1 MYSTNFDK
9 SNFKLNFKSQNNEI
23 YNKDFNLDELVE
35 AIQLSHDSATGP
47 DEIHYQ
53 MLKHLPDTSLETLL
67 NIFNYIWTTGKFP
80 EDWTL
85 ATIIPIP
92 KPGKDPAEPNNYRP
106 IALTSC
112 LCKTLERMI
121 NKRLTWFLES
131 NYHTL
136 RFQSGFRS
144 DRSTTDNL
152 VRLETFIRD
161 AFIKKEHVVAV
172 FFDLEKAY
180 DTTWRYGILK
190 DIHKLGLRG
199 RLPTFIENF
208 LADRAMQVRVG
219 SSLSDYYDQEQG
231 VPQGGVLS
239 TTLFSI
245 KINDIVKCLGNLTDC
260 SLYVDD
266 FCICYRSKSMATI
279 ERQLQQNLNKIENW
293 ATSNGFKFSK
303 SKTQCVHFC
312 QLRKQHDD
320 PVLHLY
326 GSPIPVVEE
335 SKFLGILFDR
345 KLSFIPHI
353 KYLKAIHNQ
362 GLRLAL
368 GAFRTSPVASLYV
381 EADEPSLYS
390 RREKLSLQYAIRLA
404 ANPSNPAHEVTFP
417 PNYVNL
423 YEQKPK
429 AIKSF
434 GIRISPLLESAN
446 IKPQNIEKHF
456 TPNIPAWCMKPPEI
470 LFDLHSGKKS
480 ESNPHILKDDFRKM
494 QSRYKNYQQ
503 IYTDGSKEDSKVGC
517 AVISDNHSN
526 MQRIPDDSSI
536 FTAEAKAIDLALDF
550 ISTCDANNKF
560 IIFSDSLSVLKAMNH
575 TSSKNPQIQKLLEK
589 CHELLAY
596 KEIALC
602 WIPSHIGI
610 QGNEMVDKQA
620 KTSLSLEPTSFK
632 IPFSNFKPSIN
643 KYILEEWQ
651 TSWNNSIG
659 NKLLDIKPTIG
670 EYQSVVRNIRRE
682 EVVLA
687 RLRLGHTRV
696 THSYL
701 LQGEEL
707 PQCVGC
713 DAPFT
718 VRHFLLECGDFA
730 QVRNNC
736 FHVDNMKE
744 LFQDIHIDSI
754 MTFLR
759 QINLFNKILLLFLK
773 SCFVLHLY

>member
-1 MYSTNFDK
+1 
-9 SNFKLNFKSQNNEI
+9 
-23 YNKDFNLDELVE
+23 
-35 AIQLSHDSATGP
+35 
-47 DEIHYQ
+47 
-53 MLKHLPDTSLETLL
+53 
-67 NIFNYIWTTGKFP
+67 
-80 EDWTL
+80 
-85 ATIIPIP
+85 
-92 KPGKDPAEPNNYRP
+92 
-106 IALTSC
+106 
-112 LCKTLERMI
+112 MI
-121 NKRLTWFLES
+121 
-131 NYHTL
+131 
-136 RFQSGFRS
+136 
-144 DRSTTDNL
+144 
-152 VRLETFIRD
+152 
-161 AFIKKEHVVAV
+161 
-172 FFDLEKAY
+172 
-180 DTTWRYGILK
+180 
-190 DIHKLGLRG
+190 
-199 RLPTFIENF
+199 
-208 LADRAMQVRVG
+208 
-219 SSLSDYYDQEQG
+219 
-231 VPQGGVLS
+231 
-239 TTLFSI
+239 
-245 KINDIVKCLGNLTDC
+245 
-260 SLYVDD
+260 
-266 FCICYRSKSMATI
+266 
-279 ERQLQQNLNKIENW
+279 
-293 ATSNGFKFSK
+293 
-303 SKTQCVHFC
+303 
-312 QLRKQHDD
+312 
-320 PVLHLY
+320 
-326 GSPIPVVEE
+326 
-335 SKFLGILFDR
+335 
-345 KLSFIPHI
+345 
-353 KYLKAIHNQ
+353 
-362 GLRLAL
+362 
-368 GAFRTSPVASLYV
+368 
-381 EADEPSLYS
+381 
-390 RREKLSLQYAIRLA
+390 
-404 ANPSNPAHEVTFP
+404 
-417 PNYVNL
+417 
-423 YEQKPK
+423 
-429 AIKSF
+429 
-434 GIRISPLLESAN
+434 
-446 IKPQNIEKHF
+446 
-456 TPNIPAWCMKPPEI
+456 
-470 LFDLHSGKKS
+470 S
-480 ESNPHILKDDFRKM
+480 EKM

-701 LQGEEL
+701 LQGEEP

-718 VRHFLLECGDFA
+718 VRHFLLECSDFA

-736 FHVDNMKE
+736 IHVDNMKE

-754 MTFLR
+754 MPFLR
-759 QINLFNKILLLFLK
+759 QINLFNKI
-773 SCFVLHLY
+773 

>member
-1 MYSTNFDK
+1 
-9 SNFKLNFKSQNNEI
+9 
-23 YNKDFNLDELVE
+23 
-35 AIQLSHDSATGP
+35 
-47 DEIHYQ
+47 
-53 MLKHLPDTSLETLL
+53 
-67 NIFNYIWTTGKFP
+67 
-80 EDWTL
+80 
-85 ATIIPIP
+85 
-92 KPGKDPAEPNNYRP
+92 
-106 IALTSC
+106 
-112 LCKTLERMI
+112 
-121 NKRLTWFLES
+121 
-131 NYHTL
+131 
-136 RFQSGFRS
+136 
-144 DRSTTDNL
+144 
-152 VRLETFIRD
+152 
-161 AFIKKEHVVAV
+161 
-172 FFDLEKAY
+172 
-180 DTTWRYGILK
+180 
-190 DIHKLGLRG
+190 
-199 RLPTFIENF
+199 
-208 LADRAMQVRVG
+208 MQVRVG

-245 KINDIVKCLGNLTDC
+245 KINDIVKRLGNLTDC

-312 QLRKQHDD
+312 QLGKQHDD

-326 GSPIPVVEE
+326 GSPIPVVKE

-353 KYLKAIHNQ
+353 KYLTAKCLKTLNLLKVLSHTSWGADRTTLLKLYRSLVLSKLDYGCIFYGSARKSYFQMLDPIHNQ

-368 GAFRTSPVASLYV
+368 GAFRTSVASLYV

-390 RREKLSLQYAIRLA
+390 RREKLSLLYAIRLA
-404 ANPSNPAHEVTFP
+404 AND
-417 PNYVNL
+417 L
-423 YEQKPK
+423 YEQKSK

-480 ESNPHILKDDFRKM
+480 ESNPHLLKDDFRKM

-517 AVISDNHSN
+517 AVITDSHSN

-550 ISTCDANNKF
+550 INTCDADNKF

-589 CHELLAY
+589 CHEILAN
-596 KEIALC
+596 KEIVLC
-602 WIPSHIGI
+602 LIPSHIGL

-620 KTSLSLEPTSFK
+620 KTSLSLESTSFK

-659 NKLLDIKPTIG
+659 N
-670 EYQSVVRNIRRE
+670 
-682 EVVLA
+682 
-687 RLRLGHTRV
+687 
-696 THSYL
+696 
-701 LQGEEL
+701 
-707 PQCVGC
+707 
-713 DAPFT
+713 
-718 VRHFLLECGDFA
+718 
-730 QVRNNC
+730 
-736 FHVDNMKE
+736 
-744 LFQDIHIDSI
+744 
-754 MTFLR
+754 
-759 QINLFNKILLLFLK
+759 
-773 SCFVLHLY
+773 